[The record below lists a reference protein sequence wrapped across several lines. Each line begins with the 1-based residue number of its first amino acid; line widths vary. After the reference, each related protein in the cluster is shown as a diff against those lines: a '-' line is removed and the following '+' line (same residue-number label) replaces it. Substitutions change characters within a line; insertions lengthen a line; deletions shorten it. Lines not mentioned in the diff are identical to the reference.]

1 MSTGVIRVSGER
13 SCNVISGSADGN
25 IVQAGSIGQIHFH
38 RGSDYPV
45 PAQLPP
51 PPGVFTSRD
60 RELAELDQWFAG
72 GERHPLLVVIN
83 GSGGVGKTSL
93 AVRWLHG
100 VRRHFP
106 DGQLYANLGAFS
118 GGDPAAPEDVL
129 EWFLIALGV
138 PAGRVPAGLAER
150 AALYRSCTAD
160 RVIAVLLDD
169 ALSAAQVRPLLPST
183 QRGVVVITSRWRLA
197 GLRMDGARFLD
208 AGPLSVADSV
218 ELLRRL
224 LDDDRPARE
233 RGPAEELARLCGGM
247 PIALA
252 VIGARLATHPN
263 RPLAREVG
271 HLREGN
277 RLASLSHGTDSPVE
291 TAFDLS
297 YQELPSWEKRVFR
310 LGALHPGPSFGVDVL
325 AAALGPP
332 SDVED
337 ALDALVER
345 NLLAEIDDRRFRF
358 HDLLLA
364 YARQQAEWE
373 DPAGQRDHVVRAMVE
388 WYLEVAVAA
397 DLVLLP
403 TRRRVGPRFD
413 HGRQRPVVFASHR
426 KALAW
431 LESERTNV
439 LGAARAADE
448 HRWDDLTWQ
457 FCEAMWGCFVHTR
470 RYDDWLALHDIG
482 IPAAHRLGDT
492 VAEARLRVQAG
503 LATVG
508 LHRHSDAERELR
520 AALALAEQAG
530 DQFTVAT
537 TLSELAGLA
546 QDTGDLTGALDFLR
560 RARALREVIGTP
572 RAVALCRRRTG
583 QVLAQMGRSD
593 EAITELSAAAGVL
606 RELGDTAQHA
616 RALAALGTVY
626 ADLDR
631 TADAVALLTTAVRQA
646 GEVGAA
652 RYRADAQTTLGEVAA
667 RTGRVDDARHHL
679 TDALRYYAESGDP
692 KADAVA
698 ARLAAVTEPRPPE
711 PDS

>member
-1 MSTGVIRVSGER
+1 M
-13 SCNVISGSADGN
+13 ISGSAEGN
-25 IVQAGSIGQIHFH
+25 IVQAASIGQIHFH
-38 RGSDYPV
+38 RGSEYPI
-45 PAQLPP
+45 PAQLPLP
-51 PPGVFTSRD
+51 SGIFTSRD
-60 RELAELDQWFAG
+60 RELAELDRWFADD
-72 GERHPLLVVIN
+72 ERRPLVVVIN

-93 AVRWLHG
+93 AVRWLHD

-118 GGDPAAPEDVL
+118 GGDAASPEDVL
-129 EWFLIALGV
+129 EWFLIALGL
-138 PAGRVPAGLAER
+138 PADRVPAGLAER

-197 GLRMDGARFLD
+197 GLRADGARFLD
-208 AGPLSVADSV
+208 TGPLSVADSV

-224 LDDDRPARE
+224 LDDDRSVRE

-252 VIGARLATHPN
+252 VIGARLAAHPN

-271 HLREGN
+271 HLREGD

-291 TAFDLS
+291 TVFDLS
-297 YQELPSWEKRVFR
+297 YQELPRWERQVFR

-325 AAALGPP
+325 AAALGPAA
-332 SDVED
+332 DVED

-345 NLLAEIDDRRFRF
+345 NLLAEVDDRRFRF

-373 DPAGQRDHVVRAMVE
+373 DPAAQRDHAVRAMAE
-388 WYLEVAVAA
+388 WYLDVAVAA
-397 DLVLLP
+397 DLALLP

-413 HGRQRPVVFASHR
+413 RGRPRPVVFTSHR
-426 KALAW
+426 EALAW
-431 LESERTNV
+431 LDSERANV
-439 LGAARAADE
+439 LAAARAADE
-448 HRWDDLTWQ
+448 HGWDDLTWQ
-457 FCEAMWGCFVHTR
+457 FCEAMWGCFVHAR
-470 RYDDWLALHDIG
+470 RYADWLALHDIG

-492 VAEARLRVQAG
+492 VAEARLRVQLG
-503 LATVG
+503 LAMVG
-508 LHRHSDAERELR
+508 LRRHTDADRELR
-520 AALALAEQAG
+520 TALTLAEQAD

-546 QDTGDLTGALDFLR
+546 QATGDLAGALDYLR
-560 RARALREVIGTP
+560 AARALREVIGTP

-583 QVLAQMGRSD
+583 EVLAQLGRSD

-606 RELGDTAQHA
+606 RELGDLAQHA
-616 RALAALGTVY
+616 KALAALGTVY

-631 TADAVALLTTAVRQA
+631 TADAVAVLTTAVRQA

-652 RYRADAQTTLGEVAA
+652 RYRADAQTALGELAA
-667 RTGRVDDARHHL
+667 RTGRVTDARNHL
-679 TDALRYYAESGDP
+679 TDALSYYADSGDP
-692 KADAVA
+692 KADVVA
-698 ARLAAVTEPRPPE
+698 ARLAAITEPRPPA